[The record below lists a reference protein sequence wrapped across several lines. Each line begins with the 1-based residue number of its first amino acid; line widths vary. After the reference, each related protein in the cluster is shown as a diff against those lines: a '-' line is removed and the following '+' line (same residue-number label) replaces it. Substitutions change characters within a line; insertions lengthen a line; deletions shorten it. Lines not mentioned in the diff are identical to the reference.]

1 MDQEIA
7 AGVAGAG
14 VFGGHHAAK
23 YAALPGVRLAA
34 VFDADPGRAAEIAA
48 RFGAK
53 SFDDYR
59 EFLDAVDVVTV
70 ATPAGSHYAI
80 AREAL
85 ESGRHVLVEKP
96 IALSLAHADRLI
108 DAARAGGL
116 VLQVGHQER
125 FVFEAFG
132 LLDGRRPPRRATC
145 VRRNPMTG
153 RGEDVSVVFDL
164 MIHDIDLMRRLGFA
178 SPVAVEAFGAD
189 HEIDARIVFADG
201 TEATFEASRLAP
213 ARERRMTLAY
223 EDGTIEIDFVNRTI
237 ANSTPRATE
246 ATFDSDPNSFAL
258 KDPLGFGVAR
268 FLDAVRNG
276 AAPAVS
282 GDEGRDALE
291 WALLVEAAAL
301 AVKPAARRSVRA

>member
-1 MDQEIA
+1 MDREIA

-23 YAALPGVRLAA
+23 YASLPGVRLAA
-34 VFDADPGRAAEIAA
+34 VFDTDAA
-48 RFGAK
+48 RAEAVAVQFGATAYL
-53 SFDDYR
+53 DYR
-59 EFLDAVDVVTV
+59 AFLDAVDVVTV
-70 ATPAGSHYAI
+70 ATPAASHYAI

-96 IALSLAHADRLI
+96 IALSLSHADRLI

-125 FVFEAFG
+125 FVFDAFG
-132 LLDGRRPPRRATC
+132 LLDGRRPPRSAAC

-164 MIHDIDLMRRLGFA
+164 MIHDIDLMRRIGFVKPA
-178 SPVAVEAFGAD
+178 AIEALGAD

-213 ARERRMTLAY
+213 SRERRMTLAY
-223 EDGTIEIDFVNRTI
+223 DDGVIEIDFVNRRISNT
-237 ANSTPRATE
+237 TPQATE
-246 ATFDSDPNSFAL
+246 ATFDSDPDSFAL
-258 KDPLGFGVAR
+258 RDPLGFGVAR
-268 FLDAVRNG
+268 FIDAVQNG
-276 AAPAVS
+276 AVPAVT

-291 WALLVEAAAL
+291 WALMVEEAAR
-301 AVKPAARRSVRA
+301 AAEIAQRRSVRA

>member
-1 MDQEIA
+1 VDREIA

-23 YAALPGVRLAA
+23 YASLPGVRLAA
-34 VFDADPGRAAEIAA
+34 VFDTDADRAAEVAA
-48 RFGAK
+48 RFGATAYL
-53 SFDDYR
+53 DYR
-59 EFLDAVDVVTV
+59 AFLDAVDVVTV
-70 ATPAGSHYAI
+70 ATPAASHYAI

-96 IALSLAHADRLI
+96 IALSLSHADRLI
-108 DAARAGGL
+108 DAARARRL

-125 FVFEAFG
+125 FVFDAFG
-132 LLDGRRPPRRATC
+132 LLDGRPPPRSATC
-145 VRRNPMTG
+145 IRRNPMTG

-164 MIHDIDLMRRLGFA
+164 MIHDIDLMRRLGF
-178 SPVAVEAFGAD
+178 STPVEVEAFGVD
-189 HEIDARIVFADG
+189 HEIDARVAFADG
-201 TEATFEASRLAP
+201 AEAIFEASRLAP

-223 EDGTIEIDFVNRTI
+223 DDGVIEIDFVNRTI

-246 ATFDSDPNSFAL
+246 ASFDSDPNSFAL
-258 KDPLGFGVAR
+258 RDPLGFGVAR

-282 GDEGRDALE
+282 GDDGRDALE
-291 WALLVEAAAL
+291 WALLVEEASRAAA
-301 AVKPAARRSVRA
+301 PARRSARA